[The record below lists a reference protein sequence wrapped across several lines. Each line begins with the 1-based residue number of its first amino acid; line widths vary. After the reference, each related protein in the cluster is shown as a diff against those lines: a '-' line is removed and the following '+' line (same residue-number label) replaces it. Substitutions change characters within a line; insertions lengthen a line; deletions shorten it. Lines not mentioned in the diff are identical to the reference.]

1 MIKRA
6 KKLHS
11 NVEKLNENYKQF
23 GSNGQLAI
31 VVRLTFRSVKKVSI
45 VVLYVMHQ
53 KRKLKQVQKS

>member
-31 VVRLTFRSVKKVSI
+31 VVLLTFRSVKKVSI